1 MRKVNILITGASGYL
16 GRNLVTKLLNNDNFN
31 LTGLDI
37 STNESISK
45 SIKFIKADLDNI
57 SLLSDALNGID
68 IICHCAGLHGLDN
81 TDISADKKY
90 FKSNVIGTQNIYK
103 EANKKK
109 IKKIVLTSSIA
120 SNSMNLFNLKWPVN
134 EEIDSLP
141 DDAYGVSKK
150 KQEKVAQSYAETGSI
165 QTIAIRPSPFFKL
178 NNLEMG
184 FRLTGIHAKVD
195 DIVNA
200 HLAAINVLLDDK
212 RVSKLKMFEAI
223 FATNQLPYKNEDKK
237 LVHFRG
243 DMKNLIM
250 KYWPNDSKFIFE
262 LGFRKTEFPGVYD
275 LSKAHKILNWKPLFN
290 FDEWISYCK
299 ENSLDF
305 QSEKEQHKSK
315 KSLKSRLEKNI
326 FKIKK
331 IFSS

>member
-305 QSEKEQHKSK
+305 QSEKEQYKSK

>member
-45 SIKFIKADLDNI
+45 SIKFIKADLDNT

-299 ENSLDF
+299 KNSLDF

>member
-1 MRKVNILITGASGYL
+1 MRKVNILITGASGHL

-141 DDAYGVSKK
+141 DDVK
-150 KQEKVAQSYAETGSI
+150 EDVHE
-165 QTIAIRPSPFFKL
+165 KL
-178 NNLEMG
+178 N
-184 FRLTGIHAKVD
+184 
-195 DIVNA
+195 
-200 HLAAINVLLDDK
+200 
-212 RVSKLKMFEAI
+212 
-223 FATNQLPYKNEDKK
+223 
-237 LVHFRG
+237 
-243 DMKNLIM
+243 
-250 KYWPNDSKFIFE
+250 E
-262 LGFRKTEFPGVYD
+262 LC
-275 LSKAHKILNWKPLFN
+275 L
-290 FDEWISYCK
+290 
-299 ENSLDF
+299 
-305 QSEKEQHKSK
+305 
-315 KSLKSRLEKNI
+315 
-326 FKIKK
+326 
-331 IFSS
+331 

>member
-45 SIKFIKADLDNI
+45 SIKFIKADLDNT

-120 SNSMNLFNLKWPVN
+120 SNSMNLFNQKWPVS

-141 DDAYGVSKK
+141 DDAYGLSKK
-150 KQEKVAQSYAETGSI
+150 RQEKIAQSYAETGSI

-299 ENSLDF
+299 KNSLDF
-305 QSEKEQHKSK
+305 QSEKEQYKSK
-315 KSLKSRLEKNI
+315 KSLKS
-326 FKIKK
+326 
-331 IFSS
+331 

>member
-212 RVSKLKMFEAI
+212 RASKLKMFEAI
-223 FATNQLPYKNEDKK
+223 FATNKLPYQNDDKK
-237 LVHFRG
+237 LVYFRG
-243 DMKNLIM
+243 DMKNLVM
-250 KYWPNDSKFIFE
+250 KYWPNDSKFIFD

-275 LSKAHKILNWKPLFN
+275 LSKAHKILNWEPLFN

-299 ENSLDF
+299 ENDLDF
-305 QSEKEQHKSK
+305 QAEKDQYKSK
-315 KSLKSRLEKNI
+315 KSLKSRL
-326 FKIKK
+326 KK
-331 IFSS
+331 TILKLKKGFSS

>member
-81 TDISADKKY
+81 SDINVDKKY

-103 EANKKK
+103 EDNKKK

-150 KQEKVAQSYAETGSI
+150 KTRKSCT
-165 QTIAIRPSPFFKL
+165 KL
-178 NNLEMG
+178 
-184 FRLTGIHAKVD
+184 
-195 DIVNA
+195 
-200 HLAAINVLLDDK
+200 
-212 RVSKLKMFEAI
+212 
-223 FATNQLPYKNEDKK
+223 
-237 LVHFRG
+237 
-243 DMKNLIM
+243 
-250 KYWPNDSKFIFE
+250 
-262 LGFRKTEFPGVYD
+262 
-275 LSKAHKILNWKPLFN
+275 
-290 FDEWISYCK
+290 C
-299 ENSLDF
+299 
-305 QSEKEQHKSK
+305 
-315 KSLKSRLEKNI
+315 
-326 FKIKK
+326 
-331 IFSS
+331 